1 MFETSESHDKPEFR
15 PLHVARRREGLYEAA
30 KEMVADLS
38 NWTVVK
44 ADDPACTLHCERKGG
59 PLGGLLGGL
68 LGGTSKVTVRVEGP
82 EGLPSSTIHVR
93 AEAQGGLL
101 SNEKSVVAEFMRP
114 FTRRV
119 C

>member
-1 MFETSESHDKPEFR
+1 MFETHESHDKPELR
-15 PLHVARRREGLYEAA
+15 PLHIARRREGLYEAA
-30 KEMVADLS
+30 KEMVEDLS
-38 NWTVVK
+38 NWTLVS
-44 ADDPACTLHCERKGG
+44 ADDAATTLHCERK
-59 PLGGLLGGL
+59 GGL

-82 EGLPSSTIHVR
+82 DGMPSSTLHVR

-101 SNEKSVVAEFMRP
+101 SNEKAVVLEFMKP

>member
-1 MFETSESHDKPEFR
+1 MFETSPSHDKPEFR

-30 KEMVADLS
+30 KEMVADLAH
-38 NWTVVK
+38 WTLVR
-44 ADDPACTLHCERKGG
+44 ADDAATTLHCERK
-59 PLGGLLGGL
+59 GGL

-82 EGLPSSTIHVR
+82 DDLPSSTLHVR
-93 AEAQGGLL
+93 AEAKGGLL
-101 SNEKSVVAEFMRP
+101 ASEKSVVAEFMKP

>member
-44 ADDPACTLHCERKGG
+44 ADDSACTLHCERK
-59 PLGGLLGGL
+59 GGL

-101 SNEKSVVAEFMRP
+101 SNEKSVVAEFMKP